1 MTAHPEAAAAPAPR
15 AMATPSSAV
24 PARWPFVA
32 FLVGIWAWAIAGCT
46 DDWTH
51 NPLYSYGWFVPFLML
66 FFAWRRIDEPP
77 PGRVPYE
84 AGLPPAGA
92 RAVTVVLL
100 LAAAL
105 VLPLEWLR
113 QEVPDDRFNN
123 WVIALMAVGFTLWS
137 AAWFGGRALRVSLL
151 FPVLFFLSAV
161 PWPKRWETPVT
172 VGLQGFVAAVILE
185 VLHVMGIYAQPQG
198 NTIYLRNGPVGVAE
212 ACSGVRSLQASLM
225 ISLAIGELFFLRWW
239 KRGLLIVIAAA
250 IAMLLNLGR
259 TLALCLLAE
268 YQGQEGMDKWHDTI
282 GNVILLGLPLVIFCV
297 GWLLTPRTPKPPGP
311 AAPRP
316 AAGDVLRA
324 FLAHVRAAD
333 WPRLPRFGAP
343 LAVGVV
349 GVLVYHGWL
358 LTLNVIE
365 PPQREPFFVARTGP
379 DTDTAAQPVEKAIWD
394 VLQPT
399 SGGYL
404 VHTNAAALGGAVTSY
419 HFFWKPDAANRWV
432 TGHRPDVCM
441 PAGGWKPEGEPFP
454 VTVEINGHP
463 LQFTAFR
470 FASTGARALQ
480 LWGQWR
486 NGEPLKMKFFE
497 DFSLTWSFFQGKNRS
512 AVETVSVIVYYE
524 DGEPPMELAEQTL
537 RKIFAYHPTTGRA
550 ARNPPLASVA
560 AP

>member
-1 MTAHPEAAAAPAPR
+1 MTARPEALAAAPASAPSAAAAP
-15 AMATPSSAV
+15 
-24 PARWPFVA
+24 RWPFVV
-32 FLVGIWAWAIAGCT
+32 FLAGMWAWAIAGCV
-46 DDWTH
+46 DEWTH

-77 PGRVPYE
+77 AGRVPYE
-84 AGLPPAGA
+84 AGLPPASA
-92 RAVTVVLL
+92 RAVTVVML

-137 AAWFGGRALRVSLL
+137 AAWFGGRALRASLL

-172 VGLQGFVAAVILE
+172 VGLQGFVASVIVE
-185 VLHVMGIYAQPQG
+185 VLHVLGIHATPQG

-239 KRGLLIVIAAA
+239 KRGLLIAVAAG
-250 IAMLLNLGR
+250 IAMVLNLGR

-268 YQGQEGMDKWHDTI
+268 YQGEAGMEKWHDTI
-282 GNVILLGLPLVIFCV
+282 GNVILLGLPLVIFGV
-297 GWLLTPRTPKPPGP
+297 GWLLNLGAPKPAGAPGP
-311 AAPRP
+311 RP
-316 AAGDVLRA
+316 PAGDILRA
-324 FLAHVRAAD
+324 FAAHVKGAD
-333 WPRLPRFGAP
+333 WARLPRLGLP
-343 LAVGVV
+343 LAVGVA
-349 GVLVYHGWL
+349 GALVYHGWL
-358 LTLNVIE
+358 LTLNVIS
-365 PPQREPFFVARTGP
+365 PPQREPFFVARAGP
-379 DTDTAAQPVEKAIWD
+379 GTDVAALPVEKAIWEA
-394 VLQPT
+394 LQPT

-404 VHTNAAALGGAVTSY
+404 VHTNAAVLGGAVTSY

-441 PAGGWKPEGEPFP
+441 PAGGWKPDGEPFP
-454 VTVEINGHP
+454 VTVEIDGHP
-463 LQFTAFR
+463 LHFTAFR
-470 FASTGARALQ
+470 FANTGARAIQ

-497 DFSLTWSFFQGKNRS
+497 DFSLTWSFFKGKNRS
-512 AVETVSVIVYYE
+512 AVETVSVIVYYQT
-524 DGEPPMELAEQTL
+524 GEPPLKVAEETL
-537 RKIFAYHPTTGRA
+537 RKIFEYQPGTGPV
-550 ARNPPLASVA
+550 ARNPPLASA
-560 AP
+560 AASR